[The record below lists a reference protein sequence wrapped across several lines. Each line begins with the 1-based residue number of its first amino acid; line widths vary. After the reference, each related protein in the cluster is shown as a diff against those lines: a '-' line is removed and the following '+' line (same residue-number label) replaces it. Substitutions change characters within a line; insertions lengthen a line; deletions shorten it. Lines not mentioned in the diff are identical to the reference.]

1 MKVLISD
8 YAELIEETS
17 HKERQHLL
25 EIQPDWEVEIYPY
38 SNNPEE
44 LVDKMNQSDALMT
57 AFLPLDEEI
66 LNKMYTIK
74 CISINATG
82 YNTVDIAAATKKGIA
97 VMAIDE
103 YCTVEVAEHT
113 MSLILA
119 LGRGLKKY
127 IKELEVN
134 QRWHYSTAGRLRR
147 LRGQKIGIFGFGRI
161 GRQVA
166 ELAKGFGMEVYAYQD
181 GVHGSDGAME
191 AEEVHFTGLDEI
203 CSQCSVITNH
213 MSQNAENHH
222 FFNWQFFSKL
232 EQNPV
237 FINVGRGD
245 AVQEDDLL
253 RALNE
258 NILSG
263 AALDVQAEE
272 NPDLE
277 NNPFLKRD
285 NVIITP
291 HAAFYSEE
299 SIEALV
305 RISTDN
311 IVHYMDRSFEK
322 VKRIINPQVIKEE
335 EEK

>member
-1 MKVLISD
+1 MKILISD
-8 YAELIEETS
+8 YTELIKETS
-17 HKERQHLL
+17 HKEKQYLL
-25 EIQPDWEVEIYPY
+25 EKHPDWEVEIYPY
-38 SNNPEE
+38 SDNQEE
-44 LVDKMNQSDALMT
+44 LAEKMNQSDALLT
-57 AFLPLDEEI
+57 AFLPLNKEI
-66 LNKMYTIK
+66 LGKMYTIK

-119 LGRGLKKY
+119 LSRGLKKY
-127 IKELEVN
+127 TKELEVN
-134 QRWHYSTAGRLRR
+134 QKWHYSTAGGLRR

-166 ELAKGFGMEVYAYQD
+166 ELAKSFGMKVYAYQD
-181 GVHGSDGAME
+181 RLHGADGAKE
-191 AEEVHFTGLDEI
+191 AEGVYFAGLDEI

-213 MSQNAENHH
+213 MSQNTANHH

-232 EQNPV
+232 VQNPI

-245 AVQEDDLL
+245 AVKEEDLF
-253 RALNE
+253 RALE
-258 NILSG
+258 EKILSG
-263 AALDVQAEE
+263 AALDVLAEE

-277 NNPFLKRD
+277 SNPLLKRD

-305 RISTDN
+305 RISADN
-311 IVHYMDRSFEK
+311 IVYYMDRSYEK
-322 VKRIINPQVIKEE
+322 VKKLINPQVIKEK